1 MGARQFQAGKM
12 LFLDL
17 FCSIFIYMEFENKSE
32 SQTDIQASFSEDVR
46 EPPQYRVVLLN
57 DDFTTKDFVVAVLV
71 TVFHKRHED
80 ADVIMEDVHKKG
92 RGVVGAYTYD
102 IAATRCLQVHEVAR
116 QNGFPLRCVMEQL

>member
-1 MGARQFQAGKM
+1 MVARQFQAGKM
-12 LFLDL
+12 LFLEL
-17 FCSIFIYMEFENKSE
+17 ICSIFIDMEFDEKSE
-32 SQTDIQASFSEDVR
+32 TQTGNQTSFSEDLQ

-116 QNGFPLRCVMEQL
+116 QNGFPLRCVMEQI